1 MRKRKKEKGS
11 EKKEERKGREE
22 GRKEENL
29 GQLIEKKRNEPAA

>member
-11 EKKEERKGREE
+11 EKKEERKGREG

-29 GQLIEKKRNEPAA
+29 GQLIEKKRNEPTA